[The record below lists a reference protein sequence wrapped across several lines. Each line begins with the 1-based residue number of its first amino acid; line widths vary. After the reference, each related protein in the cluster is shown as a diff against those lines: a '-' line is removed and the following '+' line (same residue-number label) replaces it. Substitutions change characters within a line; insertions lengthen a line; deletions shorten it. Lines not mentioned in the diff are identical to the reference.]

1 MVLSGSC
8 EYCGQTMVIS
18 EKKYPLIDPDDQAK
32 IDEVVTSLCECP
44 RAKSERRKAETQEK
58 IEHFIENECAPEAQ
72 DFLRAAVE
80 LIRTSQC
87 DSVSIQT
94 NDGWKIAV
102 KRNKDYEIVFTC
114 EKSLS
119 KKAVF

>member
-1 MVLSGSC
+1 MALSGSC
-8 EYCGQTMVIS
+8 EYCGQSMVIS
-18 EKKYPLIDPDDQAK
+18 EKKYPLIDPDDQRQ
-32 IDEVVTSLCECP
+32 IDEVVTSLCDCP
-44 RAKSERRKAETQEK
+44 QAKSERRKEETKQK
-58 IEHFIENECAPEAQ
+58 IEEFIENECAPEAG

-80 LIRTSQC
+80 LIRTSQA

-94 NDGWKIAV
+94 NDGWKVTV

-114 EKSLS
+114 KKSLS